1 MDLMEQLAKTKKD
14 AHTLAVSSA
23 PDRQAVLSNIA
34 LLLNE
39 RREEIKKINKID
51 INNAEDMELSSA
63 MIDRLRL
70 TDKEIDSMIK
80 AVNEISMQK
89 EVIGEVITGS
99 TRPNGLKIRKVRVPL
114 GVAGIIYESRPNV
127 TIDSAALCIKSG
139 NGAVL
144 RGGKEAL
151 NSNKIL
157 AEIISDSLEK
167 AGFSKDIIY
176 FIQDT
181 DRNIIKDMAQ
191 AKGLID
197 VIIPRGGE
205 GLINFV
211 VDNAR
216 IPVIMHDKG
225 VCHTFIDESAEF
237 QQALSIAFNAKVQRP
252 SACNAME
259 TLLVH
264 KNIADKILPEIAEMF
279 QDVDVDLRGCP
290 ETLKYVDCRPAIEED
305 YYTEYHDMILSIKVV
320 ENLQEAINHINKY
333 GSGHSDAIVTTNYN
347 NAEKFLNEVDSAAV
361 YVNASTRFTDGG
373 EFGLGAEIGI
383 STQKLHVR
391 GPMGAEDLTT
401 TKYLIYG
408 SGVFLAG
415 LLTLFIKDI
424 LQ

>member
-1 MDLMEQLAKTKKD
+1 MDLMEQLAKTKKE

-23 PDRQAVLSNIA
+23 PERQAVLSNIA

-39 RREEIKKINKID
+39 RREEIKKVNKID

-144 RGGKEAL
+144 RGGKEAI

-157 AEIISDSLEK
+157 AEIISESLEK
-167 AGFSKDIIY
+167 AGFSKDIVY

-225 VCHTFIDESAEF
+225 VCHTFIDESAEY

-259 TLLVH
+259 TLLIH
-264 KNIADKILPEIAEMF
+264 KNIAEKMLPEIAEMF

-320 ENLQEAINHINKY
+320 ENIQEAINHINKY
-333 GSGHSDAIVTTNYN
+333 GSGHSDAIVTTDYN

-408 SGVFLAG
+408 SGQLRG
-415 LLTLFIKDI
+415 
-424 LQ
+424 

>member
-34 LLLNE
+34 SLLNE

-157 AEIISDSLEK
+157 AEIISNSLEK

-408 SGVFLAG
+408 SGQLRG
-415 LLTLFIKDI
+415 
-424 LQ
+424 

>member
-34 LLLNE
+34 SLLNE

-216 IPVIMHDKG
+216 IPVVMHDKG

-408 SGVFLAG
+408 SGQLRG
-415 LLTLFIKDI
+415 
-424 LQ
+424 

>member
-1 MDLMEQLAKTKKD
+1 MNLMEQLTKTKKD
-14 AHTLAVSSA
+14 AHTLAVSA
-23 PDRQAVLSNIA
+23 ALERQAVLSNIA

-39 RREEIKKINKID
+39 RREEIKKNNKID
-51 INNAEDMELSSA
+51 IKNAEDIELSSA
-63 MIDRLRL
+63 MIDRLKL

-89 EVIGEVITGS
+89 EVIGEIVNGS

-144 RGGKEAL
+144 RGGREAL

-157 AEIISDSLEK
+157 AEIIADSLEK

-176 FIQDT
+176 FVQET
-181 DRNIIKDMAQ
+181 DRNIIKYMAQ

-225 VCHTFIDESAEF
+225 VCHVFIDESAEY

-264 KNIADKILPEIAEMF
+264 KNIAKKILPDIAEML

-320 ENLQEAINHINKY
+320 ENVQEAVNHINKY
-333 GSGHSDAIVTTNYN
+333 GSGHSDAIVTANYN

-408 SGVFLAG
+408 SGQLRG
-415 LLTLFIKDI
+415 
-424 LQ
+424 

>member
-14 AHTLAVSSA
+14 AHSLSVSSA
-23 PDRQAVLSNIA
+23 PERQAVLSNIA

-39 RREEIKKINKID
+39 RREEIKKINQID
-51 INNAEDMELSSA
+51 INNAENMELSSA

-144 RGGKEAL
+144 RGGKEAV

-157 AEIISDSLEK
+157 AEIISKSLEK

-211 VDNAR
+211 VDNAC

-225 VCHTFIDESAEF
+225 VCHMFIDESAEY
-237 QQALSIAFNAKVQRP
+237 QKALSITFNAKVQRP

-264 KNIADKILPEIAEMF
+264 KNIAEKILPDIAKMLQE
-279 QDVDVDLRGCP
+279 VDVDLRGCP

-320 ENLQEAINHINKY
+320 ENVQEAVAHINKY
-333 GSGHSDAIVTTNYN
+333 GSGHSDAIVTTDYN

-408 SGVFLAG
+408 SGQLRG
-415 LLTLFIKDI
+415 
-424 LQ
+424 

>member
-1 MDLMEQLAKTKKD
+1 MNLTEQLAKTKKD

-23 PDRQAVLSNIA
+23 PERQAVLSNIA
-34 LLLNE
+34 FLLNE
-39 RREEIKKINKID
+39 RREEIKGINKID
-51 INNAEDMELSSA
+51 IKNAEDMELSSA

-70 TDKEIDSMIK
+70 TDKEIDSMIN

-144 RGGKEAL
+144 RGGKEAV

-157 AEIISDSLEK
+157 AEIISDSLVK

-176 FIQDT
+176 FIQET

-211 VDNAR
+211 VENAR

-225 VCHTFIDESAEF
+225 VCHVFIDESAEY

-264 KNIADKILPEIAEMF
+264 KNIAEKILPDIAEMF

-320 ENLQEAINHINKY
+320 DNVQEAVNHINKY
-333 GSGHSDAIVTTNYN
+333 GSGHSDAIVTADYN

-391 GPMGAEDLTT
+391 GPMGAVDLTT

-408 SGVFLAG
+408 SGQLRG
-415 LLTLFIKDI
+415 
-424 LQ
+424 

>member
-1 MDLMEQLAKTKKD
+1 
-14 AHTLAVSSA
+14 
-23 PDRQAVLSNIA
+23 
-34 LLLNE
+34 
-39 RREEIKKINKID
+39 
-51 INNAEDMELSSA
+51 
-63 MIDRLRL
+63 
-70 TDKEIDSMIK
+70 
-80 AVNEISMQK
+80 
-89 EVIGEVITGS
+89 
-99 TRPNGLKIRKVRVPL
+99 
-114 GVAGIIYESRPNV
+114 
-127 TIDSAALCIKSG
+127 
-139 NGAVL
+139 
-144 RGGKEAL
+144 
-151 NSNKIL
+151 
-157 AEIISDSLEK
+157 
-167 AGFSKDIIY
+167 
-176 FIQDT
+176 
-181 DRNIIKDMAQ
+181 MAQ

-211 VDNAR
+211 VDNAC

-225 VCHTFIDESAEF
+225 VCHVFIDESAEY

-252 SACNAME
+252 SACNSME
-259 TLLVH
+259 TLLIH
-264 KNIADKILPEIAEMF
+264 KNISDKMLPEIAEIF

-320 ENLQEAINHINKY
+320 ENIQEAVAHINKY
-333 GSGHSDAIVTTNYN
+333 GSGHSDAIVTTDYN

-408 SGVFLAG
+408 SGQLRG
-415 LLTLFIKDI
+415 
-424 LQ
+424 

>member
-34 LLLNE
+34 SLLNE

-320 ENLQEAINHINKY
+320 ENLQKAINHINKY

-408 SGVFLAG
+408 SGQLRG
-415 LLTLFIKDI
+415 
-424 LQ
+424 

>member
-320 ENLQEAINHINKY
+320 ANLQEAINHINKY

-408 SGVFLAG
+408 SGQLRG
-415 LLTLFIKDI
+415 
-424 LQ
+424 

>member
-34 LLLNE
+34 SLLNE

-99 TRPNGLKIRKVRVPL
+99 TCPNGLKIRKVRVPL

-408 SGVFLAG
+408 SGQLRG
-415 LLTLFIKDI
+415 
-424 LQ
+424 

>member
-1 MDLMEQLAKTKKD
+1 MNLMGQLTKTKKD
-14 AHTLAVSSA
+14 AHTLAVSA
-23 PDRQAVLSNIA
+23 ATERQAVLSNIA

-51 INNAEDMELSSA
+51 INNAEDIELSSA
-63 MIDRLRL
+63 MIDRLKL

-89 EVIGEVITGS
+89 EVIGEIVNGS

-144 RGGKEAL
+144 RGGREAL

-176 FIQDT
+176 FVQET

-225 VCHTFIDESAEF
+225 VCHVFIDESAEY

-264 KNIADKILPEIAEMF
+264 KNIAKKILPDIAEML

-305 YYTEYHDMILSIKVV
+305 YYTEYHDIILSIKVV
-320 ENLQEAINHINKY
+320 ENIQEAVNHINKY

-408 SGVFLAG
+408 SGQLRG
-415 LLTLFIKDI
+415 
-424 LQ
+424 

>member
-1 MDLMEQLAKTKKD
+1 MNLTEQLAKTKKD

-23 PDRQAVLSNIA
+23 PERQAVLSNIA
-34 LLLNE
+34 FLLNE
-39 RREEIKKINKID
+39 RREEIKEINKID
-51 INNAEDMELSSA
+51 IKNAEDMELSSA

-89 EVIGEVITGS
+89 EVIGEVVSGS

-144 RGGKEAL
+144 RGGKEAV

-157 AEIISDSLEK
+157 AEIISDSLVK

-176 FIQDT
+176 FIQET

-225 VCHTFIDESAEF
+225 VCHVFIDESAEY

-264 KNIADKILPEIAEMF
+264 KNIAEKILPDIAEMF

-320 ENLQEAINHINKY
+320 DNVQEAVNHINKY
-333 GSGHSDAIVTTNYN
+333 GSGHSDAIVTADYN

-361 YVNASTRFTDGG
+361 YINASTRFTDGG

-408 SGVFLAG
+408 SGQLRG
-415 LLTLFIKDI
+415 
-424 LQ
+424 

>member
-1 MDLMEQLAKTKKD
+1 MSLNEILSKTKASAKK
-14 AHTLAVSSA
+14 LAISGA
-23 PDRQAVLSNIA
+23 EERKNILNNIA

-39 RREEIKKINKID
+39 RRQEIINVNKID
-51 INNAEDMELSSA
+51 IDNADKSGLSSA

-70 TDKEIDSMIK
+70 TNKEIDGMIK
-80 AVNEISMQK
+80 AVNEISMQN
-89 EVIGEVITGS
+89 EVIGDVIGGS

-114 GVAGIIYESRPNV
+114 GVVGIIYESRPNV

-144 RGGKEAL
+144 RGGKEAI

-157 AEIISDSLEK
+157 AEIIAKSLEI
-167 AGFSKDIIY
+167 AGFSKDVIY
-176 FIQDT
+176 FIDDT
-181 DRNIIKDMAQ
+181 DRNIIKEMAQ

-211 VDNAR
+211 VENAR

-225 VCHTFIDESAEF
+225 VCHVFIDESAEY
-237 QQALSIAFNAKVQRP
+237 QQALSITFNAKVQRP

-264 KNIADKILPEIAEMF
+264 KNIAPSILPDIAEML
-279 QDVDVDLRGCP
+279 QEVDVDLRGCE
-290 ETLKYVDCRPAIEED
+290 ETLKYVDCRPAIQED

-320 ENLQEAINHINKY
+320 ENIDEAVAHINKY
-333 GSGHSDAIVTTNYN
+333 GSGHSEAIVTKDYN
-347 NAEKFLNEVDSAAV
+347 NSEKFLNEVDAAAV

-391 GPMGAEDLTT
+391 GPMGAADLTT

-408 SGVFLAG
+408 SGQLRG
-415 LLTLFIKDI
+415 
-424 LQ
+424 

>member
-1 MDLMEQLAKTKKD
+1 MDLMEQLEKKKKD

-408 SGVFLAG
+408 SGQLRG
-415 LLTLFIKDI
+415 
-424 LQ
+424 

>member
-1 MDLMEQLAKTKKD
+1 MSLNEILSKTKAGAKK
-14 AHTLAVSSA
+14 LAISGA
-23 PDRQAVLSNIA
+23 EERKNILNNIA

-39 RREEIKKINKID
+39 RRQEIINVNKID
-51 INNAEDMELSSA
+51 IENADKSGLSSA

-70 TDKEIDSMIK
+70 TDKEIDGMIK
-80 AVNEISMQK
+80 AVNEISMQN
-89 EVIGEVITGS
+89 EVIGDVIGGS

-114 GVAGIIYESRPNV
+114 GVVGIIYESRPNV

-144 RGGKEAL
+144 RGGKEAI

-157 AEIISDSLEK
+157 AEIIAKSLEI
-167 AGFSKDIIY
+167 AGFSKDVIY
-176 FIQDT
+176 FIDDT
-181 DRNIIKDMAQ
+181 DRSIIKEMAQ

-211 VDNAR
+211 VENAR

-225 VCHTFIDESAEF
+225 VCHVFIDESAEY
-237 QQALSIAFNAKVQRP
+237 QQALSITFNAKVQRP

-264 KNIADKILPEIAEMF
+264 KNIAPSILPDIAEML
-279 QDVDVDLRGCP
+279 QEVDVDLRGCE
-290 ETLKYVDCRPAIEED
+290 ETLKYIDCRPAIEED

-320 ENLQEAINHINKY
+320 ENIDEAVAHINKY
-333 GSGHSDAIVTTNYN
+333 GSGHSEAIVTKDYN
-347 NAEKFLNEVDSAAV
+347 SAEKFLNEVDAAAV

-391 GPMGAEDLTT
+391 GPMGAADLTT

-408 SGVFLAG
+408 SGQLRG
-415 LLTLFIKDI
+415 
-424 LQ
+424 

>member
-1 MDLMEQLAKTKKD
+1 MNLMGQLTKTKKD
-14 AHTLAVSSA
+14 AHTLAVSA
-23 PDRQAVLSNIA
+23 ATERQAVLSNIA

-51 INNAEDMELSSA
+51 INYAEDIELSSA
-63 MIDRLRL
+63 MIDRLKL

-89 EVIGEVITGS
+89 EVIGEIVNGS

-144 RGGKEAL
+144 RGGREAL

-176 FIQDT
+176 FVQET

-225 VCHTFIDESAEF
+225 VCHVFIDESAEY

-264 KNIADKILPEIAEMF
+264 KNIAKKILPDIAEML

-305 YYTEYHDMILSIKVV
+305 YYTEYHDIILSIKVV
-320 ENLQEAINHINKY
+320 ENIQEAVNHM
-333 GSGHSDAIVTTNYN
+333 S
-347 NAEKFLNEVDSAAV
+347 
-361 YVNASTRFTDGG
+361 
-373 EFGLGAEIGI
+373 
-383 STQKLHVR
+383 Q
-391 GPMGAEDLTT
+391 
-401 TKYLIYG
+401 
-408 SGVFLAG
+408 
-415 LLTLFIKDI
+415 
-424 LQ
+424 

>member
-1 MDLMEQLAKTKKD
+1 MNLTEQLAKTKKD

-23 PDRQAVLSNIA
+23 PERQAVLSNIA
-34 LLLNE
+34 FLLNE

-51 INNAEDMELSSA
+51 IKNAEDMELSSA

-70 TDKEIDSMIK
+70 TDKEIDSMIN

-144 RGGKEAL
+144 RGGKEAV

-157 AEIISDSLEK
+157 AEIISDSLVK

-176 FIQDT
+176 FIQET

-211 VDNAR
+211 VENAR

-225 VCHTFIDESAEF
+225 VCHVFIDESAEY

-264 KNIADKILPEIAEMF
+264 KNIAEKILPDIAEMF

-320 ENLQEAINHINKY
+320 DNVQEAVNHINKY
-333 GSGHSDAIVTTNYN
+333 GSGHSDAIVTADYN

-391 GPMGAEDLTT
+391 GPMGAVDLTT

-408 SGVFLAG
+408 SGQLRG
-415 LLTLFIKDI
+415 
-424 LQ
+424 

>member
-1 MDLMEQLAKTKKD
+1 MSLNEILSKTKAGAKK
-14 AHTLAVSSA
+14 LAISGA
-23 PDRQAVLSNIA
+23 EERKNILNNIA

-39 RREEIKKINKID
+39 RRQEIINVNKID
-51 INNAEDMELSSA
+51 IENADKSGLSSA

-70 TDKEIDSMIK
+70 TDKEIDGMIK
-80 AVNEISMQK
+80 AVNEISMQN
-89 EVIGEVITGS
+89 EVIGDVIGGS

-114 GVAGIIYESRPNV
+114 GVVGIIYESRPNV

-144 RGGKEAL
+144 RGGKEAI

-157 AEIISDSLEK
+157 AEIIAKSLEI

-176 FIQDT
+176 FIDDT
-181 DRNIIKDMAQ
+181 DRNIIKEMAQ

-211 VDNAR
+211 VENAR

-225 VCHTFIDESAEF
+225 VCHVFIDESAEY
-237 QQALSIAFNAKVQRP
+237 QQALSITFNAKVQRP

-264 KNIADKILPEIAEMF
+264 KNIAPSILPDIAEML
-279 QDVDVDLRGCP
+279 QEVDVDLRGCE

-320 ENLQEAINHINKY
+320 ENIDEAVAHINKY
-333 GSGHSDAIVTTNYN
+333 GSGHSEAIVTKDYN
-347 NAEKFLNEVDSAAV
+347 SAEKFLNEVDAAAV

-391 GPMGAEDLTT
+391 GPMGAADLTT

-408 SGVFLAG
+408 SGQLRG
-415 LLTLFIKDI
+415 
-424 LQ
+424 

>member
-1 MDLMEQLAKTKKD
+1 M
-14 AHTLAVSSA
+14 
-23 PDRQAVLSNIA
+23 
-34 LLLNE
+34 LLNE

-51 INNAEDMELSSA
+51 IINAETMDLSSA

-89 EVIGEVITGS
+89 EVIGEVISGY

-144 RGGKEAL
+144 RGGKEAI

-157 AEIISDSLEK
+157 AEIITDSLEK

-181 DRNIIKDMAQ
+181 DRNIIKYMAQ

-211 VDNAR
+211 VDNAC

-225 VCHTFIDESAEF
+225 VCHVFIDESAEY

-252 SACNAME
+252 SACNSME
-259 TLLVH
+259 TLLIH
-264 KNIADKILPEIAEMF
+264 KNISDKMLPEIAEIF

-320 ENLQEAINHINKY
+320 ENIQEAVAHINKY
-333 GSGHSDAIVTTNYN
+333 GSGHSDAIVTTDYN

-408 SGVFLAG
+408 SGQLRG
-415 LLTLFIKDI
+415 
-424 LQ
+424 

>member
-51 INNAEDMELSSA
+51 INNAENMELSSA

-408 SGVFLAG
+408 SGQLRG
-415 LLTLFIKDI
+415 
-424 LQ
+424 

>member
-34 LLLNE
+34 SLLNE

-264 KNIADKILPEIAEMF
+264 KNIADKILLEIAEMF

-408 SGVFLAG
+408 SGQLRG
-415 LLTLFIKDI
+415 
-424 LQ
+424 

>member
-1 MDLMEQLAKTKKD
+1 MNLMEQLTKTKQ
-14 AHTLAVSSA
+14 AAYTLAVSAA
-23 PDRQAVLSNIA
+23 PERQAVLSNIA

-89 EVIGEVITGS
+89 EVIGEIVTGY

-144 RGGKEAL
+144 RGGREAL

-176 FIQDT
+176 FVQET
-181 DRNIIKDMAQ
+181 DRNIIKEMAQ

-197 VIIPRGGE
+197 VIIPRGGK

-225 VCHTFIDESAEF
+225 VCHVFIDESAEY
-237 QQALSIAFNAKVQRP
+237 QQALSITFNAKVQRP

-264 KNIADKILPEIAEMF
+264 KNIAKKMLPDIAEMF

-320 ENLQEAINHINKY
+320 ENVQEAVNHINKY
-333 GSGHSDAIVTTNYN
+333 GSGHSDTIVTTNYN

-408 SGVFLAG
+408 SGQLRG
-415 LLTLFIKDI
+415 
-424 LQ
+424 

>member
-70 TDKEIDSMIK
+70 ADKEIDSMIK

-157 AEIISDSLEK
+157 AEIISDSLKK

-264 KNIADKILPEIAEMF
+264 KNIANKILPEIAEMF

-408 SGVFLAG
+408 SGQLRG
-415 LLTLFIKDI
+415 
-424 LQ
+424 

>member
-14 AHTLAVSSA
+14 AHSLSVSSA
-23 PDRQAVLSNIA
+23 PERQAVLSNIA

-39 RREEIKKINKID
+39 RREEIKKINQID
-51 INNAEDMELSSA
+51 INNAENMELSSA

-99 TRPNGLKIRKVRVPL
+99 TRSNGLKIRKVRVPL

-144 RGGKEAL
+144 RGGKEAV

-157 AEIISDSLEK
+157 AEIISESLEK

-181 DRNIIKDMAQ
+181 DKNIIKDMAQ

-225 VCHTFIDESAEF
+225 VCHIFIDESAEY
-237 QQALSIAFNAKVQRP
+237 QKALSITFNAKVQRP

-264 KNIADKILPEIAEMF
+264 KNIAKKILPDIAKMLQE
-279 QDVDVDLRGCP
+279 VDVDLRGCT

-320 ENLQEAINHINKY
+320 ENVQEAVAHINKY
-333 GSGHSDAIVTTNYN
+333 GSGHSDAIVTTDYN

-408 SGVFLAG
+408 SGQLRG
-415 LLTLFIKDI
+415 
-424 LQ
+424 